1 MRGQPP
7 GRHLQRVYLEPQN
20 RVAFL
25 TFRDQLS
32 LDDPP
37 EVDEILRRLAAAVI
51 LQAMKDAAG
60 RRGINYKQIA
70 EAKAWLLD
78 EENEIPWFEMA
89 GIERKHILAWFEA
102 GCKNPREFRLGVEYK
117 KDPKK
122 KRYCNYELQLVPPG
136 ETALLDPDLG
146 IEY

>member
-1 MRGQPP
+1 MAK
-7 GRHLQRVYLEPQN
+7 N
-20 RVAFL
+20 
-25 TFRDQLS
+25 
-32 LDDPP
+32 DPP

-51 LQAMKDAAG
+51 LQALKDAAG

-78 EENEIPWFEMA
+78 EENEVPWFEMA

-102 GCKNPREFRLGVEYK
+102 GCKRPREFRLGEIYK

-122 KRYCNYELQLVPPG
+122 KRYCNYELQTELPVG
-136 ETALLDPDLG
+136 KISIDPDLG